1 MYVLRLP
8 LIALFLASVLL
19 VGWMTAHADE
29 DLRPPKEKLEG
40 ADLDRIRSLVQQG
53 KLLSLATLKA
63 DILKRWPG
71 ELIGVTVDQ
80 EHGNIVYEFRIL
92 RPTGQMTEVEVD
104 AATGKLVEIENE

>member
-8 LIALFLASVLL
+8 LIALLLASVLL
-19 VGWMTAHADE
+19 AGWMTAHADE
-29 DLRPPKEKLEG
+29 DRRPPKEKSEG
-40 ADLDRIRSLVQQG
+40 ADLDRIHSLVQQG

-71 ELIGVTVDQ
+71 ELIGVTVDE
-80 EHGNIVYEFRIL
+80 EHGDIVYEFRIL
-92 RPTGQMTEVEVD
+92 RPTGQITEVEVD